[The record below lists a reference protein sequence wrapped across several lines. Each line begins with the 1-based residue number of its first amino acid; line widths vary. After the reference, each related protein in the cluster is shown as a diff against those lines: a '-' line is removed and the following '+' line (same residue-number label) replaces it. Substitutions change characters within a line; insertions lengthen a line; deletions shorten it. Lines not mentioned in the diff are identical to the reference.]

1 MKRSLGMLKKGL
13 GLALGMFLLAG
24 GVLAQSLEVVEAV
37 ITTDI
42 IDRVPADAVES
53 YSANVE
59 QLHCFTRVLGATEET
74 AIVHVWFHEGTEVTR
89 MTLPVR
95 SSNWRTWSTK
105 TMSPETAGNWRV
117 EVRDEQGEI
126 LKQLS
131 FSLF

>member
-1 MKRSLGMLKKGL
+1 MLRKGL
-13 GLALGMFLLAG
+13 WLALGMVLLAG
-24 GVLAQSLEVVEAV
+24 GVCAQNLEVAEAV

-53 YSANVE
+53 YSASVE
-59 QLHCFTRVLGATEET
+59 QLHCYTRLLGATEET
-74 AIVHVWFHEGTEVTR
+74 SIVHVWFHEGAEVAR

-105 TMSPETAGNWRV
+105 TLSPENTGEWRV

>member
-1 MKRSLGMLKKGL
+1 MFKKGL
-13 GLALGMFLLAG
+13 WLALGLVLVAG
-24 GVLAQSLEVVEAV
+24 AVFAQRLEIAEAV
-37 ITTDI
+37 IATDI

-53 YSANVE
+53 YSVAVE

-74 AIVHVWFHEGTEVTR
+74 ALVHVWFHGDAEVAR

-105 TMSPETAGNWRV
+105 TIGAEDRGDWRV
-117 EVRDEQGEI
+117 EIRNEQGEV
-126 LKQLS
+126 LKQLA